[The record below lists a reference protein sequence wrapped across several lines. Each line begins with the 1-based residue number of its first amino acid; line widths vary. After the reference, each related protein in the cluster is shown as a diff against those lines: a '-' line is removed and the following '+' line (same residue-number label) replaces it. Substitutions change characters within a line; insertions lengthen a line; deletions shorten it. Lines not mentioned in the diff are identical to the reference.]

1 MKTITTTLFSYLL
14 ILKCIAPC
22 RSFPYL
28 SCVRTGKVVGNKKAD
43 YGNLKY
49 HPRTSSTSTASA
61 PRSAL
66 RSAQQSK
73 GSSLITFAKT
83 IDSYEEAM
91 SIIDQCS
98 KTSSPSDELYGAVRY
113 IDRNA
118 NKIIYPTLESKELM
132 WEKAYGSWK
141 LVLATGGGKY
151 TTFKP
156 VPIFAYARI
165 DESSFGNGVGL
176 NENVIFLSLLGPHVF
191 EARRRQMKICIDD
204 LFLFSRNVTSIIP
217 DFLTKM
223 IDLKKRPKDFSGK
236 KGDRIP
242 AFTFIASSDSSLVAR
257 GGSGGIAIWTKL
269 DKDIKP
275 AAYSS

>member
-1 MKTITTTLFSYLL
+1 MKAAMTNLFFYLF

-22 RSFPYL
+22 RSFLNPSHGRL
-28 SCVRTGKVVGNKKAD
+28 LKVGGYENVA
-43 YGNLKY
+43 YENLK
-49 HPRTSSTSTASA
+49 HRSQIQISSSA
-61 PRSAL
+61 PTK
-66 RSAQQSK
+66 SAQQHERST
-73 GSSLITFAKT
+73 LITFAET

-98 KTSSPSDELYGAVRY
+98 RTSSPSDELYSAVRY

-118 NKIIYPTLESKELM
+118 NKVVYPTIESKEQM

-165 DESSFGNGVGL
+165 DESTFGNGVGL

-191 EARRRQMKICIDD
+191 EARRRQMQICIDD
-204 LFLFSRNVTSIIP
+204 IFLFSRNVTNMMP
-217 DFLTKM
+217 DFLTDK

-257 GGSGGIAIWTKL
+257 GGSGGIAIWTRL
-269 DKDIKP
+269 ENDIKA
-275 AAYSS
+275 AAYNS